1 MPKDTSADVSLR
13 SADMR
18 DLAQTLAQ
26 LGARRVDKGEPLNTR
41 RREDLRR
48 AFAEAGNA
56 LGWSESTALSDRPAA
71 IATKD
76 VKAIVRRGIRS
87 LRREID
93 RDIEDK
99 GTEIARIEK
108 FVEQLVMIAEDASS
122 EYPMEVSHERTSK
135 SPVSGLITKTETYLL
150 ENQSDAERAAK
161 KVEKSIPRWGRL
173 RDQMLIQL
181 DERREGLGALSQDL
195 SGVVESWQGIIN
207 DVLVTMH

>member
-1 MPKDTSADVSLR
+1 MSKDNTTDISLR

-41 RREDLRR
+41 RREEVRR
-48 AFAEAGNA
+48 AFAEAGDA

-71 IATKD
+71 IAAKD

-93 RDIEDK
+93 RDIEEK
-99 GTEIARIEK
+99 QTEIQRVEDV
-108 FVEQLVMIAEDASS
+108 VEQLEAIAEDESS
-122 EYPMEVSHERTSK
+122 EYPMEVTLERTVK
-135 SPVSGLITKTETYLL
+135 SPVSGLVTKTEVYLL
-150 ENQSDAERAAK
+150 ENQSDAQRAAK

-181 DERREGLGALSQDL
+181 DERRERLGALSSDL
-195 SGVVESWQGIIN
+195 SGVVDSWQGLIN